1 MVYTLQKAQQSFK
14 SLVQIHEKSG
24 KLNVDPRL
32 SFNDKLHVEIY
43 A

>member
-24 KLNVDPRL
+24 KLSSDSLNNQ
-32 SFNDKLHVEIY
+32 F
-43 A
+43 